1 MAGGGLSL
9 LAIDLTGETPFIREE
24 LLLLDGELVEIG
36 FVVLALLTRVAS
48 GRMGKPNLAGEPGLD
63 CSLGMKVVKPRVGTL
78 VYYSTA

>member
-9 LAIDLTGETPFIREE
+9 LAIDLTGETPFIGEE

-48 GRMGKPNLAGEPGLD
+48 ARMGKPNLA
-63 CSLGMKVVKPRVGTL
+63 
-78 VYYSTA
+78 